1 MFKTVFLIILF
12 FIYTHIFIIYIFYKE
27 ENNIIIYNP
36 HSILGLAMWKI
47 LSSND
52 VEVIA

>member
-27 ENNIIIYNP
+27 INKDMNNKEKYWPLTNLLSRDII
-36 HSILGLAMWKI
+36 
-47 LSSND
+47 
-52 VEVIA
+52 